1 MAGLFADSTPQSPED
16 RRLLPLSLRQLIVDV
31 KAGYPAFRL
40 GEIAQICFVASGRR
54 LNPHAIQ
61 RILATG
67 PEPRQ
72 TWRRYPRYSN
82 ILDPAERR
90 LAVIRLHSEGW
101 TVTCIA
107 GHLHTTRRTVYLT
120 LRRWVE
126 EGLLD
131 WRMSHVR
138 PSSRHDESICMR

>member
-90 LAVIRLHSEGW
+90 LAVVRLHSEGW

-107 GHLHTTRRTVYLT
+107 GYLHTTRRTVYLT

-131 WRMSHVR
+131 WRMSHIR